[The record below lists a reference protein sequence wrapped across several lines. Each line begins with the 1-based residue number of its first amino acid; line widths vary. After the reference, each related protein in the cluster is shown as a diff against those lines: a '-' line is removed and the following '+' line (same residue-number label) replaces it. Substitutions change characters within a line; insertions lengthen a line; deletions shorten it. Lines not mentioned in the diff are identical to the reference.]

1 MTASAYRRL
10 VNVPASI
17 LIMCCSGSVY
27 AWSIFVAPL
36 RDEFH
41 LSSVQPQLVFGFI
54 IAGFTVTMLFVGR
67 IERRLGPKLTAAIG
81 AVLFFSGYMLASA
94 SDGNIAVIILGI
106 GILSGSGMGF
116 GYVTVLSNLVRWFPG
131 HKGLVTG
138 ISVAGF
144 GSGALLMSQI
154 AQPVLDRGVYILDVF
169 RMIGIVYGILLLIG
183 AVCLS
188 SPYSSTGVKLAKPIG
203 IMPLVKD
210 WRFWVLFY
218 TFFAGSFSGLMLIGH
233 LKPMGIFYGVGEN
246 IAVTAV
252 ALLSVG
258 NAVGRILWGQVHD
271 KIGGRSSTMMALSL
285 LSLSLFLLLI
295 GVRSDLSFLVL
306 TVVIG
311 IFFGANF
318 VLYASD
324 VSSIYGID
332 QLGIV
337 YPVVSLA
344 YGIAGIAGPV
354 AGGYILD
361 NSGNYSLPII
371 ISAVICITGL
381 LVYSVAMSKQHAY
394 RKAHGF
400 LKASSTEV
408 SLTE

>member
-1 MTASAYRRL
+1 LSNTTTATGYRRFI
-10 VNVPASI
+10 NVPASI

-27 AWSIFVAPL
+27 AWSIFVTPL
-36 RDEFH
+36 REEFH

-54 IAGFTVTMLFVGR
+54 IASFTITMLFVGR
-67 IERRLGPKLTAAIG
+67 IERRFGPGITAAVG
-81 AVLFFSGYMLASA
+81 AVLFGSGYLLASV
-94 SDGNIAVIILGI
+94 SGGNIVVIILGI
-106 GILSGSGMGF
+106 SILSGSGMGF

-144 GSGALLMSQI
+144 GSGALLLSLI
-154 AQPVLDRGVYILDVF
+154 AQPVLDSGVYILDVF
-169 RMIGIVYGILLLIG
+169 RMIGIIYGILFLVG
-183 AVCLS
+183 AFFLS
-188 SPYSSTGVKLAKPIG
+188 KPHLSPGVELANPVG
-203 IMPLVKD
+203 IKSLVTD

-233 LKPMGIFYGVGEN
+233 LKPMAVFYGISEN
-246 IAVTAV
+246 IAITAV

-258 NAVGRILWGQVHD
+258 NAIGRILWGQVHD
-271 KIGGRSSTMMALSL
+271 KIGGRFSVMIALSL

-295 GVRSDLSFLVL
+295 GVRSDASFLVL
-306 TVVIG
+306 AIVVG
-311 IFFGANF
+311 MFFGANF

-344 YGIAGIAGPV
+344 YGIAGITGPV
-354 AGGYILD
+354 VGGYLLD
-361 NSGNYSLPII
+361 YAGNYYLPII

-381 LVYSVAMSKQHAY
+381 MVYSAAMKSRRGC
-394 RKAHGF
+394 RKVGGF
-400 LKASSTEV
+400 VKALSTE
-408 SLTE
+408 